1 MNIFE
6 GLNEVQKKAVQHGD
20 GPLLLLAGAG
30 SGKTRVL
37 TNRIAYLVKEKGVS
51 PTNILAVTFTNKAAE
66 EMKNRLR
73 DLIGP
78 IHSGLLWVS
87 TFHAA
92 CVRFLRGDIDKLGL
106 KYNRNFTI
114 YDQTDQMVLM
124 KQVLNEL
131 QIDSK
136 RLSVGAVLS
145 AVSNAKNNLIDYE
158 NYAKNTGS
166 FFEQRVADA
175 YKQYQ
180 LHLRENNALDF
191 DDLLMMTVRLF
202 EEQPEVLAYY
212 QEKFKHILIDE
223 YQDTNHAQYRI
234 ANLLAKKY
242 RNICVVG
249 DDDQCLPAGTLIS
262 TPDGQI
268 PIDNIKQDDTVISAS
283 GRSTAYQVPII
294 GIHKR
299 EYNGKLVKITTES
312 GVVLRSTPNHV
323 LFASLRANS
332 GVHFV
337 YLMYRRD
344 KGYRIGISKGERS
357 SGYKNKLPEIGIK
370 QRCVQEN
377 ADKIW
382 IIRVCK
388 SRSEAQL
395 WEQYYSVQYG
405 IPTMIFDALK
415 GVCSFTQDQIDS
427 LYSMVDTKQNARRLM
442 RDLYIFQDY
451 PHHRPKGGPGNRLP
465 DRQIVN
471 LVMFSDKRRTNRSPW
486 NGHRVS
492 LNTTDRVLEKQIKDQ
507 GHYTREGR
515 KNTWR
520 VETARL
526 NYGSALSLAE
536 SISQSAGGLDI
547 AKYAF
552 LVENKKYAFHPAS
565 HIHPTMFVAIEND
578 GRIIEDRIIEV
589 DWEDYEG
596 YVYDLDVDNLHNY
609 IANGLVVHNSIYS
622 WRGADIR
629 NILDFERDYEDTT
642 VYRLEQNY
650 RSTKNI
656 LKAAHNVV
664 VNNIRRKEKEL
675 WTENEDGRKLICYE
689 AIDEKGEA
697 SFISDIITKLCSE
710 GHDYSDFALLYRMN
724 AQSRV
729 LENALR
735 VSRIPYTVVGGLRFY
750 ERMEIKDII
759 AYLRILLNRNDS
771 VSLERIINV
780 PTRHIG
786 KTTLNKLKE
795 FAYEEGMTLYQTL
808 LDIDYVQD
816 IQNRTR
822 EAITKFV
829 NIIESIDPNRKPTQ
843 VIQDVLDKTG
853 YIKALQEENTIEAQS
868 RIENSKELLSE
879 AKEFEGRQ
887 ENPQNVTLASFL
899 EGITLKSDIDTWN
912 DQEKKVSLMTLH
924 SSKGL
929 EFKVVFLT
937 GMDDGIFPSW
947 RSLESDAEMEE
958 ERRLCYVGITRAKER
973 VYLTSAS
980 QRLLFGN
987 TSYFPP
993 SRFLDEV
1000 PPELKEQHSDTVVI
1014 KPPER
1019 QVVSS
1024 VQPTVSNNEE
1034 YDFKVGQKVRHHAWG
1049 KGVIKEVSGSGSN
1062 MMVTID
1068 FEIGTK
1074 KTLMVEYAKLQKL

>member
-6 GLNEVQKKAVQHGD
+6 ELNEVQKKAVQHGD

-37 TNRIAYLVKEKGVS
+37 THRIAYLIRERGIS
-51 PTNILAVTFTNKAAE
+51 PMNILAVTFTNKAAE

-73 DLIGP
+73 ELVGP
-78 IHSGLLWVS
+78 IQSGLLWVS

-114 YDQTDQMVLM
+114 YDQTDQTVLM
-124 KQVLNEL
+124 RQVLNEL
-131 QIDSK
+131 QIDAK
-136 RLSVGAVLS
+136 RVAPGAILG

-158 NYAKNTGS
+158 NYAKNVGG

-180 LHLRENNALDF
+180 MHLRENNALDF
-191 DDLLMMTVRLF
+191 DDLLMMTVQLF

-212 QEKFKHILIDE
+212 QEKFKHVLIDE

-234 ANLLAKKY
+234 TNLLAKKY

-249 DDDQCLPAGTLIS
+249 DDDQAI
-262 TPDGQI
+262 
-268 PIDNIKQDDTVISAS
+268 
-283 GRSTAYQVPII
+283 
-294 GIHKR
+294 
-299 EYNGKLVKITTES
+299 
-312 GVVLRSTPNHV
+312 
-323 LFASLRANS
+323 
-332 GVHFV
+332 
-337 YLMYRRD
+337 YR
-344 KGYRIGISKGERS
+344 
-357 SGYKNKLPEIGIK
+357 
-370 QRCVQEN
+370 
-377 ADKIW
+377 
-382 IIRVCK
+382 
-388 SRSEAQL
+388 
-395 WEQYYSVQYG
+395 
-405 IPTMIFDALK
+405 
-415 GVCSFTQDQIDS
+415 
-427 LYSMVDTKQNARRLM
+427 
-442 RDLYIFQDY
+442 
-451 PHHRPKGGPGNRLP
+451 
-465 DRQIVN
+465 
-471 LVMFSDKRRTNRSPW
+471 
-486 NGHRVS
+486 
-492 LNTTDRVLEKQIKDQ
+492 
-507 GHYTREGR
+507 
-515 KNTWR
+515 
-520 VETARL
+520 
-526 NYGSALSLAE
+526 
-536 SISQSAGGLDI
+536 
-547 AKYAF
+547 
-552 LVENKKYAFHPAS
+552 
-565 HIHPTMFVAIEND
+565 
-578 GRIIEDRIIEV
+578 
-589 DWEDYEG
+589 
-596 YVYDLDVDNLHNY
+596 
-609 IANGLVVHNSIYS
+609 

-629 NILDFERDYEDTT
+629 NILDFERDYEDAG

-664 VNNIRRKEKEL
+664 VNNTKRKEKEL
-675 WTENEDGRKLICYE
+675 WTENEEGRKITCYE

-697 SFISDIITKLCSE
+697 SFVSDIINKLCSE
-710 GHDYSDFALLYRMN
+710 GYDYSDFALLYRMN

-735 VSRIPYTVVGGLRFY
+735 VSRIPYTVIGGLRFY
-750 ERMEIKDII
+750 ERAEIKDII

-771 VSLERIINV
+771 ISLERIINV

-816 IQNRTR
+816 LQNRTR

-829 NIIESIDPNRKPTQ
+829 SVIESVDPNHKPTE

-887 ENPQNVTLASFL
+887 EDPQNVTLASFL
-899 EGITLKSDIDTWN
+899 EGITLKSDIDAWN

-929 EFKVVFLT
+929 EFRVVFLT

-947 RSLESDAEMEE
+947 RSLENDQEMEE

-973 VYLTSAS
+973 LYLTSAA

-993 SRFLDEV
+993 SRFLEEV
-1000 PPELKEQHSDTVVI
+1000 PPELKEQHTDTVVI
-1014 KPPER
+1014 RSPER
-1019 QVVSS
+1019 QVISS
-1024 VQPTVSNNEE
+1024 APQSVNNNKEE

-1049 KGVIKEVSGSGSN
+1049 KGVIKGISGSGSS
-1062 MMVTID
+1062 MMVTVD

-1074 KTLMVEYAKLQKL
+1074 KTLMVEYAKLEKI

>member
-6 GLNEVQKKAVQHGD
+6 ELNEVQKKAVQHGD

-37 TNRIAYLVKEKGVS
+37 THRIAYLIRERGIS
-51 PTNILAVTFTNKAAE
+51 PMNILAVTFTNKAAE

-73 DLIGP
+73 ELVGP
-78 IHSGLLWVS
+78 IQSGLLWVS

-114 YDQTDQMVLM
+114 YDQTDQTVLM
-124 KQVLNEL
+124 RQVLNEL
-131 QIDSK
+131 QIDAK
-136 RLSVGAVLS
+136 RVAPGAILG

-158 NYAKNTGS
+158 NYAKNVGG

-180 LHLRENNALDF
+180 MHLRENNALDF
-191 DDLLMMTVRLF
+191 DDLLMMTVQLF
-202 EEQPEVLAYY
+202 EEQLEVLAYY
-212 QEKFKHILIDE
+212 QEKFKHVLIDE

-234 ANLLAKKY
+234 TNLLAKKY

-249 DDDQCLPAGTLIS
+249 DDDQAI
-262 TPDGQI
+262 
-268 PIDNIKQDDTVISAS
+268 
-283 GRSTAYQVPII
+283 
-294 GIHKR
+294 
-299 EYNGKLVKITTES
+299 
-312 GVVLRSTPNHV
+312 
-323 LFASLRANS
+323 
-332 GVHFV
+332 
-337 YLMYRRD
+337 YR
-344 KGYRIGISKGERS
+344 
-357 SGYKNKLPEIGIK
+357 
-370 QRCVQEN
+370 
-377 ADKIW
+377 
-382 IIRVCK
+382 
-388 SRSEAQL
+388 
-395 WEQYYSVQYG
+395 
-405 IPTMIFDALK
+405 
-415 GVCSFTQDQIDS
+415 
-427 LYSMVDTKQNARRLM
+427 
-442 RDLYIFQDY
+442 
-451 PHHRPKGGPGNRLP
+451 
-465 DRQIVN
+465 
-471 LVMFSDKRRTNRSPW
+471 
-486 NGHRVS
+486 
-492 LNTTDRVLEKQIKDQ
+492 
-507 GHYTREGR
+507 
-515 KNTWR
+515 
-520 VETARL
+520 
-526 NYGSALSLAE
+526 
-536 SISQSAGGLDI
+536 
-547 AKYAF
+547 
-552 LVENKKYAFHPAS
+552 
-565 HIHPTMFVAIEND
+565 
-578 GRIIEDRIIEV
+578 
-589 DWEDYEG
+589 
-596 YVYDLDVDNLHNY
+596 
-609 IANGLVVHNSIYS
+609 

-629 NILDFERDYEDTT
+629 NILDFERDYEDAG

-664 VNNIRRKEKEL
+664 VNNTKRKEKEL
-675 WTENEDGRKLICYE
+675 WTENEEGRKITCYE

-697 SFISDIITKLCSE
+697 SFVSDIINKLCSE
-710 GHDYSDFALLYRMN
+710 GYDYSDFALLYRMN

-735 VSRIPYTVVGGLRFY
+735 VSRIPYTVIGGLRFY
-750 ERMEIKDII
+750 ERAEIKDII

-771 VSLERIINV
+771 ISLERIINV

-816 IQNRTR
+816 LQNRTR

-829 NIIESIDPNRKPTQ
+829 SVIESIDPNHKPTE

-887 ENPQNVTLASFL
+887 EDPQNVTLASFL
-899 EGITLKSDIDTWN
+899 EGITLKSDIDAWN

-929 EFKVVFLT
+929 EFRVVFLT

-947 RSLESDAEMEE
+947 RSLENDQEMEE

-973 VYLTSAS
+973 LYLTSAA

-993 SRFLDEV
+993 SRFLEEV
-1000 PPELKEQHSDTVVI
+1000 PPELKEQHTDTVVI
-1014 KPPER
+1014 RSPER
-1019 QVVSS
+1019 QVISS
-1024 VQPTVSNNEE
+1024 APQSVNNNKEE

-1049 KGVIKEVSGSGSN
+1049 KGVIKGISGSGSS
-1062 MMVTID
+1062 MMVTVD

-1074 KTLMVEYAKLQKL
+1074 KTLMVEYAKLEKI

>member
-6 GLNEVQKKAVQHGD
+6 ELNEVQKKAVQHGD

-37 TNRIAYLVKEKGVS
+37 THRIAYLIRERGIS
-51 PTNILAVTFTNKAAE
+51 PMNILAVTFTNKAAE

-73 DLIGP
+73 ELVGP
-78 IHSGLLWVS
+78 IQSGLLWVS

-114 YDQTDQMVLM
+114 YDQTDQTVLM
-124 KQVLNEL
+124 RQVLNEL
-131 QIDSK
+131 QIDAK
-136 RLSVGAVLS
+136 RVAPGAILG

-158 NYAKNTGS
+158 NYAKNVGG

-180 LHLRENNALDF
+180 MHLRENNALDF
-191 DDLLMMTVRLF
+191 DDLLMMTVQLF

-212 QEKFKHILIDE
+212 QEKFKHVLIDE

-234 ANLLAKKY
+234 TNLLAKKY

-249 DDDQCLPAGTLIS
+249 DDDQAI
-262 TPDGQI
+262 
-268 PIDNIKQDDTVISAS
+268 
-283 GRSTAYQVPII
+283 
-294 GIHKR
+294 
-299 EYNGKLVKITTES
+299 
-312 GVVLRSTPNHV
+312 
-323 LFASLRANS
+323 
-332 GVHFV
+332 
-337 YLMYRRD
+337 YR
-344 KGYRIGISKGERS
+344 
-357 SGYKNKLPEIGIK
+357 
-370 QRCVQEN
+370 
-377 ADKIW
+377 
-382 IIRVCK
+382 
-388 SRSEAQL
+388 
-395 WEQYYSVQYG
+395 
-405 IPTMIFDALK
+405 
-415 GVCSFTQDQIDS
+415 
-427 LYSMVDTKQNARRLM
+427 
-442 RDLYIFQDY
+442 
-451 PHHRPKGGPGNRLP
+451 
-465 DRQIVN
+465 
-471 LVMFSDKRRTNRSPW
+471 
-486 NGHRVS
+486 
-492 LNTTDRVLEKQIKDQ
+492 
-507 GHYTREGR
+507 
-515 KNTWR
+515 
-520 VETARL
+520 
-526 NYGSALSLAE
+526 
-536 SISQSAGGLDI
+536 
-547 AKYAF
+547 
-552 LVENKKYAFHPAS
+552 
-565 HIHPTMFVAIEND
+565 
-578 GRIIEDRIIEV
+578 
-589 DWEDYEG
+589 
-596 YVYDLDVDNLHNY
+596 
-609 IANGLVVHNSIYS
+609 

-629 NILDFERDYEDTT
+629 NILDFERDYEDAG

-664 VNNIRRKEKEL
+664 VNNTKRKEKEL
-675 WTENEDGRKLICYE
+675 WTENEEGRKITCYE

-697 SFISDIITKLCSE
+697 SFVSDIINKLCSE
-710 GHDYSDFALLYRMN
+710 GYDYSDFALLYRMN

-735 VSRIPYTVVGGLRFY
+735 VSRIPYTVIGGLRFY
-750 ERMEIKDII
+750 ERAEIKDII

-771 VSLERIINV
+771 ISLERIINV

-816 IQNRTR
+816 LQNRTR

-829 NIIESIDPNRKPTQ
+829 SVIESIDPNHKPTE

-887 ENPQNVTLASFL
+887 EDPQNVTLASFL
-899 EGITLKSDIDTWN
+899 EGITLKSDIDAWN

-929 EFKVVFLT
+929 EFRAVFLT

-947 RSLESDAEMEE
+947 RSLENDQEMEE

-973 VYLTSAS
+973 LYLTSAA

-993 SRFLDEV
+993 SRFLEEV
-1000 PPELKEQHSDTVVI
+1000 PPELKEQHTDTVVI
-1014 KPPER
+1014 RSPER
-1019 QVVSS
+1019 QVISS
-1024 VQPTVSNNEE
+1024 APQSVNNNKEE

-1049 KGVIKEVSGSGSN
+1049 KGVIKGISGSGSS
-1062 MMVTID
+1062 MMVTVD

-1074 KTLMVEYAKLQKL
+1074 KTLMVEYAKLEKI

>member
-1 MNIFE
+1 MNIFD
-6 GLNEVQKKAVQHGD
+6 GLNDVQKKAVQHGD

-37 TNRIAYLVKEKGVS
+37 MNRIAYLIKERGIS

-73 DLIGP
+73 DLVGP

-114 YDQTDQMVLM
+114 YDQTDQLVLM
-124 KQVLNEL
+124 RQVLDEL

-136 RLSVGAVLS
+136 KISAGSILG
-145 AVSNAKNNLIDYE
+145 AVSNAKNNLLDYE
-158 NYAKNTGS
+158 DYSKNAGS
-166 FFEQRVADA
+166 FFEQKVTDA

-180 LHLRENNALDF
+180 MHLRENNALDF

-212 QEKFKHILIDE
+212 QEKFRYILIDE
-223 YQDTNHAQYRI
+223 YQDTNHSQYKI
-234 ANLLAKKY
+234 SNLLAKKY

-249 DDDQCLPAGTLIS
+249 DDDQCLPSGTLIN
-262 TPDGQI
+262 TPNGQI
-268 PIDNIKQDDTVISAS
+268 PIEKIKSESKVISAS
-283 GRSTAYQVPII
+283 GRSMTNQLPVI
-294 GIHKR
+294 GIHEK
-299 EYNGKLVKITTES
+299 EYKGKLVKITTES

-323 LFASLRANS
+323 LFASLIADKDI
-332 GVHFV
+332 HFV

-344 KGYRIGISKGERS
+344 KGYRVGISKGERS
-357 SGYKNKLPEIGIK
+357 NGRKNKPPEIGIR

-382 IIRVCK
+382 IVKVCK
-388 SRSEAQL
+388 SRSEAQM

-405 IPTMIFDALK
+405 IPTTVFDAVGEK
-415 GVCSFTQDQIDS
+415 FTQEQIDS
-427 LYSMVDTKQNARRLM
+427 LYSMIDTENNARRFM
-442 RDLYIFQDY
+442 RDLYIFFDY
-451 PHHRPKGGPGNRLP
+451 PHINNISEDG
-465 DRQIVN
+465 
-471 LVMFSDKRRTNRSPW
+471 FSNHQMI
-486 NGHRVS
+486 N
-492 LNTTDRVLEKQIKDQ
+492 
-507 GHYTREGR
+507 
-515 KNTWR
+515 
-520 VETARL
+520 
-526 NYGSALSLAE
+526 
-536 SISQSAGGLDI
+536 
-547 AKYAF
+547 
-552 LVENKKYAFHPAS
+552 LVENKDYPLNPAS
-565 HIHPTMFVAIEND
+565 HIHPTMSVGIEKD
-578 GRIIEDRIIEV
+578 GQIVEDKVIKVE
-589 DWEDYEG
+589 WEDYEG
-596 YVYDLDVDNLHNY
+596 YVYDLDVDKVHNY
-609 IANGLVVHNSIYS
+609 IANGIVVHNSIYS

-629 NILDFERDYEDTT
+629 NILDFERDYEDAV

-664 VNNIRRKEKEL
+664 VNNIKRKDKEL
-675 WTENEDGRKLICYE
+675 WTENEEGKKITCYE

-697 SFISDIITKLCSE
+697 SFVSDIISKLCSE
-710 GHDYSDFALLYRMN
+710 GYDYSDFALLYRMN

-735 VSRIPYTVVGGLRFY
+735 VSRIPYTVIGGLRFY

-771 VSLERIINV
+771 ISLERIINV

-786 KTTLNKLKE
+786 KTTLNKIKE
-795 FAYEEGMTLYQTL
+795 FAYQEGMTLYQTL

-816 IQNRTR
+816 IQNRAR

-829 NIIESIDPNRKPTQ
+829 SIIESLDPNRNPTQ

-853 YIKALQEENTIEAQS
+853 YIKALQEENTIESQS

-887 ENPQNVTLASFL
+887 EDPQNVTLSSFL
-899 EGITLKSDIDTWN
+899 EGITLKSDIDAWN
-912 DQEKKVSLMTLH
+912 NQEKKVSLMTLH

-947 RSLESDAEMEE
+947 RSLESDKEMEE

-973 VYLTSAS
+973 IYLTSAA

-987 TSYFPP
+987 TSYYPP
-993 SRFLDEV
+993 SRFLEEV
-1000 PPELKEQHSDTVVI
+1000 PPELKEQHRDTVVI

-1019 QVVSS
+1019 QAVSS
-1024 VQPTVSNNEE
+1024 ASASQTASNNDE
-1034 YDFKVGQKVRHHAWG
+1034 YNFKAGQRVRHQTFG
-1049 KGVIKEVSGSGSN
+1049 KGVIKTVSGSGPSA
-1062 MMVTID
+1062 MVTVD
-1068 FEIGTK
+1068 FEIGIK
-1074 KTLMVEYAKLQKL
+1074 KTLMVEYAKLQKI

>member
-6 GLNEVQKKAVQHGD
+6 ELNEVQKKAVQHGD

-37 TNRIAYLVKEKGVS
+37 THRIAYLIRERGIS
-51 PTNILAVTFTNKAAE
+51 PMNILAVTFTNKAAE

-73 DLIGP
+73 ELVGP
-78 IHSGLLWVS
+78 IQSGLLWVS

-114 YDQTDQMVLM
+114 YDQTDQTVLM
-124 KQVLNEL
+124 RQVLNEL
-131 QIDSK
+131 QIDAK
-136 RLSVGAVLS
+136 RVAPGAILG

-158 NYAKNTGS
+158 NYAKNVGG

-180 LHLRENNALDF
+180 MHLRENNALDF
-191 DDLLMMTVRLF
+191 DDLLMMTVQLF

-212 QEKFKHILIDE
+212 QEKFKHVLIDE

-234 ANLLAKKY
+234 TNLLAKKY

-249 DDDQCLPAGTLIS
+249 DDDQAI
-262 TPDGQI
+262 
-268 PIDNIKQDDTVISAS
+268 
-283 GRSTAYQVPII
+283 
-294 GIHKR
+294 
-299 EYNGKLVKITTES
+299 
-312 GVVLRSTPNHV
+312 
-323 LFASLRANS
+323 
-332 GVHFV
+332 
-337 YLMYRRD
+337 YR
-344 KGYRIGISKGERS
+344 
-357 SGYKNKLPEIGIK
+357 
-370 QRCVQEN
+370 
-377 ADKIW
+377 
-382 IIRVCK
+382 
-388 SRSEAQL
+388 
-395 WEQYYSVQYG
+395 
-405 IPTMIFDALK
+405 
-415 GVCSFTQDQIDS
+415 
-427 LYSMVDTKQNARRLM
+427 
-442 RDLYIFQDY
+442 
-451 PHHRPKGGPGNRLP
+451 
-465 DRQIVN
+465 
-471 LVMFSDKRRTNRSPW
+471 
-486 NGHRVS
+486 
-492 LNTTDRVLEKQIKDQ
+492 
-507 GHYTREGR
+507 
-515 KNTWR
+515 
-520 VETARL
+520 
-526 NYGSALSLAE
+526 
-536 SISQSAGGLDI
+536 
-547 AKYAF
+547 
-552 LVENKKYAFHPAS
+552 
-565 HIHPTMFVAIEND
+565 
-578 GRIIEDRIIEV
+578 
-589 DWEDYEG
+589 
-596 YVYDLDVDNLHNY
+596 
-609 IANGLVVHNSIYS
+609 

-629 NILDFERDYEDTT
+629 NILDFERDYEDAG

-664 VNNIRRKEKEL
+664 VNNTKRKEKEL
-675 WTENEDGRKLICYE
+675 WTENEEGRKITCYE

-697 SFISDIITKLCSE
+697 SFVSDIINKLCSE
-710 GHDYSDFALLYRMN
+710 GYDYSDFALLYRMN

-735 VSRIPYTVVGGLRFY
+735 VSRIPYTVIGGLRFY
-750 ERMEIKDII
+750 ERAEIKDII

-771 VSLERIINV
+771 ISLERIINV

-808 LDIDYVQD
+808 LDIDYVHD
-816 IQNRTR
+816 LQNRTR

-829 NIIESIDPNRKPTQ
+829 SVIESIDPNRKPTE

-887 ENPQNVTLASFL
+887 EDPQNVTLASFL
-899 EGITLKSDIDTWN
+899 EGITLKSDIDAWN

-929 EFKVVFLT
+929 EFRAVFLT

-947 RSLESDAEMEE
+947 RSLENDQEMEE

-973 VYLTSAS
+973 LYLTSAA

-993 SRFLDEV
+993 SRFLEEV
-1000 PPELKEQHSDTVVI
+1000 PPELKEQHTDTVVI
-1014 KPPER
+1014 RSPER
-1019 QVVSS
+1019 QVVSFAPQA
-1024 VQPTVSNNEE
+1024 VNNNKEE

-1049 KGVIKEVSGSGSN
+1049 KGVIKAISGSGSS
-1062 MMVTID
+1062 MMVTVD

-1074 KTLMVEYAKLQKL
+1074 KTLMVEYAKLEKI

>member
-6 GLNEVQKKAVQHGD
+6 ELNEVQKKAVQHGD

-37 TNRIAYLVKEKGVS
+37 THRIAYLIRERGIS
-51 PTNILAVTFTNKAAE
+51 PMNILAVTFTNKAAE

-73 DLIGP
+73 ELVGP
-78 IHSGLLWVS
+78 IQSGLLWVS

-114 YDQTDQMVLM
+114 YDQTDQTVLM
-124 KQVLNEL
+124 RQVLNEL
-131 QIDSK
+131 QIDAK
-136 RLSVGAVLS
+136 RVAPGAILG

-158 NYAKNTGS
+158 NYAKNVGG

-180 LHLRENNALDF
+180 MHLRENNALDF
-191 DDLLMMTVRLF
+191 DDLLMMTVQLF

-212 QEKFKHILIDE
+212 QEKFKHVLIDE

-234 ANLLAKKY
+234 TNLLAKKY

-249 DDDQCLPAGTLIS
+249 DDDQAI
-262 TPDGQI
+262 
-268 PIDNIKQDDTVISAS
+268 
-283 GRSTAYQVPII
+283 
-294 GIHKR
+294 
-299 EYNGKLVKITTES
+299 
-312 GVVLRSTPNHV
+312 
-323 LFASLRANS
+323 
-332 GVHFV
+332 
-337 YLMYRRD
+337 YR
-344 KGYRIGISKGERS
+344 
-357 SGYKNKLPEIGIK
+357 
-370 QRCVQEN
+370 
-377 ADKIW
+377 
-382 IIRVCK
+382 
-388 SRSEAQL
+388 
-395 WEQYYSVQYG
+395 
-405 IPTMIFDALK
+405 
-415 GVCSFTQDQIDS
+415 
-427 LYSMVDTKQNARRLM
+427 
-442 RDLYIFQDY
+442 
-451 PHHRPKGGPGNRLP
+451 
-465 DRQIVN
+465 
-471 LVMFSDKRRTNRSPW
+471 
-486 NGHRVS
+486 
-492 LNTTDRVLEKQIKDQ
+492 
-507 GHYTREGR
+507 
-515 KNTWR
+515 
-520 VETARL
+520 
-526 NYGSALSLAE
+526 
-536 SISQSAGGLDI
+536 
-547 AKYAF
+547 
-552 LVENKKYAFHPAS
+552 
-565 HIHPTMFVAIEND
+565 
-578 GRIIEDRIIEV
+578 
-589 DWEDYEG
+589 
-596 YVYDLDVDNLHNY
+596 
-609 IANGLVVHNSIYS
+609 

-629 NILDFERDYEDTT
+629 NILDFERDYEDAG

-664 VNNIRRKEKEL
+664 VNNTKRKEKEL
-675 WTENEDGRKLICYE
+675 WTENEEGRKITCYE

-697 SFISDIITKLCSE
+697 SFVSDIINKLCSE
-710 GHDYSDFALLYRMN
+710 GYDYSDFALLYRMN

-735 VSRIPYTVVGGLRFY
+735 VSRIPYTVIGGLRFY
-750 ERMEIKDII
+750 ERAEIKDII

-771 VSLERIINV
+771 ISLERIINV

-816 IQNRTR
+816 LQNRTR

-829 NIIESIDPNRKPTQ
+829 SVIESIDPNHKPTE

-887 ENPQNVTLASFL
+887 EDPQNVTLASFL
-899 EGITLKSDIDTWN
+899 EGITLKSDIDAWN

-929 EFKVVFLT
+929 EFRVVFLT

-947 RSLESDAEMEE
+947 RSLENDQEMEE

-973 VYLTSAS
+973 LYLTSAA

-993 SRFLDEV
+993 SRFLEEV
-1000 PPELKEQHSDTVVI
+1000 PPELKEQHTDTVVI
-1014 KPPER
+1014 RSPER
-1019 QVVSS
+1019 QVISS
-1024 VQPTVSNNEE
+1024 APQSVNNNKEE

-1049 KGVIKEVSGSGSN
+1049 KGVIKGISGSGSS
-1062 MMVTID
+1062 MMVTVD

-1074 KTLMVEYAKLQKL
+1074 KTLMVEYAKLEKI